1 MNEALMTIGE
11 FAEMLGSDI
20 QIKGAPGIKFSSVS
34 FDSRSVRP
42 NGLFF
47 AIEGERD
54 GHEFVQA
61 ASDAGRSGGGRDAL
75 CTGEPSSGFGERHAR
90 SAAGLR

>member
-1 MNEALMTIGE
+1 MSEALMTIGE
-11 FAEMLGSDI
+11 FAEMLGPDT

-47 AIEGERD
+47 AIEGTVTSSCRLPPM
-54 GHEFVQA
+54 
-61 ASDAGRSGGGRDAL
+61 RAL
-75 CTGEPSSGFGERHAR
+75 PQRW
-90 SAAGLR
+90 

>member
-34 FDSRSVRP
+34 FDPTQRAV
-42 NGLFF
+42 F
-47 AIEGERD
+47 
-54 GHEFVQA
+54 
-61 ASDAGRSGGGRDAL
+61 
-75 CTGEPSSGFGERHAR
+75 CY
-90 SAAGLR
+90 

>member
-54 GHEFVQA
+54 GRFRC
-61 ASDAGRSGGGRDAL
+61 GRSGGGRDAL

>member
-47 AIEGERD
+47 AIE
-54 GHEFVQA
+54 
-61 ASDAGRSGGGRDAL
+61 
-75 CTGEPSSGFGERHAR
+75 
-90 SAAGLR
+90 

>member
-61 ASDAGRSGGGRDAL
+61 ASDAGAAAAVVTHFVPVSL
-75 CTGEPSSGFGERHAR
+75 PQVLVKEHAR

>member
-1 MNEALMTIGE
+1 MSEALMTIGE
-11 FAEMLGSDI
+11 FAEMLGPDT

-47 AIEGERD
+47 AIE
-54 GHEFVQA
+54 
-61 ASDAGRSGGGRDAL
+61 
-75 CTGEPSSGFGERHAR
+75 
-90 SAAGLR
+90 

>member
-20 QIKGAPGIKFSSVS
+20 QIKGCSGIKFSSVS

-42 NGLFF
+42 NGLFLLLK
-47 AIEGERD
+47 ESGRPR
-54 GHEFVQA
+54 VR
-61 ASDAGRSGGGRDAL
+61 AGRFRCRRSGGGRDAL